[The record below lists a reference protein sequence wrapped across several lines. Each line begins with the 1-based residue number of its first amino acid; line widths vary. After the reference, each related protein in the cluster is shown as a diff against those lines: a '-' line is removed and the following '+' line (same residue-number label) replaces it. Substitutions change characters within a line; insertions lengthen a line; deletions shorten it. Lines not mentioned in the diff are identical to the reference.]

1 MDAEERRAVEIDVAR
16 IVPRFFMHL
25 DNQAFDRLA
34 DLMAPDGTWYRAGKE
49 LHGRA
54 ALLQAM
60 DARGATRRTRHLIS
74 NLIVDAIDADHAEAV
89 FYSTAFVHTNTAA
102 EAIAPMEL
110 PSSIGTYRATFIR
123 MPEEWRIASLKSQM
137 AFRRQA

>member
-1 MDAEERRAVEIDVAR
+1 MDPEERRAVEIDVAR

-34 DLMAPDGTWYRAGKE
+34 DLMAPDGAWNRAGKE
-49 LHGRA
+49 LRGRA
-54 ALLQAM
+54 MLLQAM
-60 DARGATRRTRHLIS
+60 DARGPTRRTRHLIS

-89 FYSTAFVHTNTAA
+89 FYSTAFVHTDTSAD
-102 EAIAPMEL
+102 AIAPMEL

-123 MPEEWRIASLKSQM
+123 MQDGWRIATLKSQM
-137 AFRRQA
+137 AFRRQS

>member
-1 MDAEERRAVEIDVAR
+1 MNPEERRAVEIDVAR
-16 IVPRFFMHL
+16 IVPRFFLHL

-34 DLMAPDGTWYRAGKE
+34 ELMAPDGTWYRAGKE
-49 LHGRA
+49 LRGRA

-89 FYSTAFVHTNTAA
+89 FYSTAFVHADTAGD
-102 EAIAPMEL
+102 AIAPMEL

-123 MPEEWRIASLKSQM
+123 MEAGWRIATLKSQM
-137 AFRRQA
+137 AFRRQS